1 MEDFEHSFAIARK
14 AMKTMSDWTCPA
26 SPRNFELFYS
36 YSLGRDRDLV
46 EEINSIAS
54 ARGLIPPAVA
64 DRLWAKYCSPG
75 KDHNS
80 VDEIGTQLNSQIAQ
94 VIEMLSASAGRTT
107 EYSECLD
114 TVSEQ
119 LDATIDPDALRTVI
133 VSLVET
139 TREMSTYSQQMGDRL
154 RDSKEQIAVLKKDL
168 DAVRNESLTDRLTG
182 IANRKHFEERLTY
195 EMNAAEMNG
204 DDLCLLI
211 GDIDFFKKFNDSY
224 GHQTGDQVLCLVG
237 QALKSGLKGRDLAA
251 RYGGEEFAIIL
262 PGTTL
267 DAAVTVGNNIR
278 TTVRSKEL
286 VRKSTGENLG
296 NITMSFGTAQYR
308 RGEPADAL
316 IERADACLYAAKH
329 AGRNMV
335 VSEREVEN
343 GIEAHSNVA

>member
-1 MEDFEHSFAIARK
+1 MEDFAHSFAIARK
-14 AMKTMSDWTCPA
+14 ALKAMSDWKCPA

-36 YSLGRDRDLV
+36 YALGRDRELI

-54 ARGLIPPAVA
+54 ARGSIPPAIA
-64 DRLWAKYCSPG
+64 DRLWAKYCAPG
-75 KDHNS
+75 KDQKS
-80 VDEIGTQLNSQIAQ
+80 VDEISTQLNNQIAQ
-94 VIEMLSASAGRTT
+94 VIEMVSTSAGRTT

-119 LDATIDPDALRTVI
+119 LDATIDPDALRSVI

-139 TREMSTYSQQMGDRL
+139 TKEMSTYSQQLDERL

-182 IANRKHFEERLTY
+182 IANRRHFEERLAH
-195 EMNAAEMNG
+195 EMTAAEING
-204 DDLCLLI
+204 EDLCLLI

-262 PGTTL
+262 PGTSL
-267 DAAVTVGNNIR
+267 DAAVAVGNNIR

-296 NITMSFGTAQYR
+296 NITMSFGTALYR
-308 RGEPADAL
+308 RGEGADAL
-316 IERADACLYAAKH
+316 VERADACLYAAKH

-335 VSEREVEN
+335 VSEREVELA
-343 GIEAHSNVA
+343 GEARSNVA